1 MRRFEI
7 AGAVL
12 NEDDPALPDAVA
24 AAYRDRLR
32 PLCLCRQPGV
42 PMYVAAMGEQ
52 HVIKRMPLSGGQHD
66 PACDSYEPPVDL
78 SGLGP
83 LMGSAI
89 RLDPESGMAALLLEF
104 SLTRTGSRAA
114 ATPGAS
120 ETSSVKSEAR
130 RLSLRALLHLLW
142 NEAGLTKWTSAW
154 AGRRHWWNIRW
165 HLLEAARTML
175 VKGAPLSEVLLVPEP
190 FRTENKDA
198 IEQRRATALSVIQPP
213 KTGPRKLMVLV
224 GEVKEFQ
231 ASRGGH
237 RLIVKHLPGFPF
249 LLDDR
254 TWARV
259 QTRFEAELAL
269 WAANDSSHLIAI
281 ATFGLNAAGI
291 ATVEE
296 IALVVVAENWIPY
309 ESAQEQ
315 RLVEALAKA
324 REQSIKGLRF
334 ASPADQPIVAALL
347 LQHRPRPLAL
357 FVVPAN
363 ADDAYQEALD
373 EMIASRP
380 EMDSWIWHVGR
391 GEMPALPVR

>member
-1 MRRFEI
+1 MRRYEI
-7 AGAVL
+7 AGSITT
-12 NEDDPALPDAVA
+12 EDDAALQDVIA

-52 HVIKRMPLSGGQHD
+52 YVIKRMPLSGGRHD

-89 RLDPESGMAALLLEF
+89 RLDPESGMAALRLEF

-114 ATPGAS
+114 PTPGAS
-120 ETSSVKSEAR
+120 ETTSVKSGAR

-154 AGRRHWWNIRW
+154 AGKRHWWNIRW

-175 VKGAPLSEVLLVPEP
+175 VKSAPLSDVLLVPES
-190 FRTENKDA
+190 FRAENKDA
-198 IEQRRATALSVIQPP
+198 IEQRRATALSVIQPQ

-231 ASRGGH
+231 AARGGH
-237 RLIVKHLPGFPF
+237 RLGIKHLPGFPF

-254 TWARV
+254 SWARV

-269 WAANDSSHLIAI
+269 WAANDASHLIAV
-281 ATFGLNAAGI
+281 ATFGLNAAGLAI
-291 ATVEE
+291 VEE
-296 IALVVVAENWIPY
+296 VALMVVAENWIPY
-309 ESAQEQ
+309 ESAQEL

-373 EMIASRP
+373 EMITSRP
-380 EMDSWIWHVGR
+380 EMDSWIWHTGR
-391 GEMPALPVR
+391 GEMPPLPVR